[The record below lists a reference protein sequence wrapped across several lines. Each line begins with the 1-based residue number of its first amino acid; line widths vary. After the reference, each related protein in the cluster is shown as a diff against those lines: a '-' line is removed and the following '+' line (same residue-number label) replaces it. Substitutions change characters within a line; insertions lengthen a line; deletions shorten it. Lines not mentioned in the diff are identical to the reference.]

1 MNSSARWLASMRLV
15 GDPVVDPIVAEH
27 FAPGAN
33 VGELLGR
40 LFRTS
45 RMPEDHPLVSAYL
58 RAMTEI
64 AIGDRNRIERGQG
77 LFELFGPEV
86 LLILGSYSLPLA
98 YAAGNGVQVIYR
110 ARRLK
115 DEPIRRLCDTAQM
128 VLNVMEPGQL
138 ASGGIGWYAT
148 RKVRLIHALVRRHVQ
163 ADPTHPWS
171 LEWGTPINQE
181 DQAGTLLSFSIAVL
195 HGLRKMG
202 VEIAREDADAYIFAW
217 TAIGRL
223 LGVDDSLL
231 PSGEE
236 DAAELARIIGE
247 RQIRATPEGKDLSQQ
262 LFVAVESLFPIKG
275 YALSLTHFFLEDG
288 VFGNRVASALQLP
301 PPNWTKWL
309 VQMRAMQKRAVLRAL
324 NVVPGARARRSYIAK
339 RFAQAMILLRRPDKS
354 AAFDVPDRRLAQWRM
369 YSDSRVRRP

>member
-1 MNSSARWLASMRLV
+1 MSATQSSIL
-15 GDPVVDPIVAEH
+15 IVAEH

-138 ASGGIGWYAT
+138 ASGGIG
-148 RKVRLIHALVRRHVQ
+148 
-163 ADPTHPWS
+163 
-171 LEWGTPINQE
+171 
-181 DQAGTLLSFSIAVL
+181 
-195 HGLRKMG
+195 
-202 VEIAREDADAYIFAW
+202 
-217 TAIGRL
+217 
-223 LGVDDSLL
+223 
-231 PSGEE
+231 
-236 DAAELARIIGE
+236 
-247 RQIRATPEGKDLSQQ
+247 
-262 LFVAVESLFPIKG
+262 
-275 YALSLTHFFLEDG
+275 
-288 VFGNRVASALQLP
+288 
-301 PPNWTKWL
+301 
-309 VQMRAMQKRAVLRAL
+309 
-324 NVVPGARARRSYIAK
+324 
-339 RFAQAMILLRRPDKS
+339 
-354 AAFDVPDRRLAQWRM
+354 
-369 YSDSRVRRP
+369 

>member
-1 MNSSARWLASMRLV
+1 
-15 GDPVVDPIVAEH
+15 
-27 FAPGAN
+27 
-33 VGELLGR
+33 
-40 LFRTS
+40 
-45 RMPEDHPLVSAYL
+45 
-58 RAMTEI
+58 
-64 AIGDRNRIERGQG
+64 
-77 LFELFGPEV
+77 
-86 LLILGSYSLPLA
+86 
-98 YAAGNGVQVIYR
+98 
-110 ARRLK
+110 
-115 DEPIRRLCDTAQM
+115 
-128 VLNVMEPGQL
+128 
-138 ASGGIGWYAT
+138 
-148 RKVRLIHALVRRHVQ
+148 
-163 ADPTHPWS
+163 
-171 LEWGTPINQE
+171 
-181 DQAGTLLSFSIAVL
+181 
-195 HGLRKMG
+195 MG

-247 RQIRATPEGKDLSQQ
+247 RQIRATPEGKDLCQQ